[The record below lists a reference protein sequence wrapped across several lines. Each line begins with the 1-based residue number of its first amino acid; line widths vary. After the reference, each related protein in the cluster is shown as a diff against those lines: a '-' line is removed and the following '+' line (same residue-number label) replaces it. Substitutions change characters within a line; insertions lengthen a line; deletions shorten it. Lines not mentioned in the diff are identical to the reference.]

1 MRPGLTAKGSFKN
14 SKSEGIA
21 ISYFHHLS
29 EIQGF
34 RIIIFNFIGNY
45 VTGSGTLVK
54 SVPLWNGEKQSRHFF
69 PGKVWTVA
77 HDGNKG
83 DWIRDPSGTTWIEDY
98 QALKSQRWPP
108 PPGEAVLGLPCG
120 RQKWFSMN
128 RKKTPGRAQGSSGS
142 YLHLPDGHGPENA
155 LIPRVQLKSNLLSTR
170 YWLGFKG

>member
-45 VTGSGTLVK
+45 VTGTGTLVK

-69 PGKVWTVA
+69 PGKIWTVA
-77 HDGNKG
+77 RASNKG
-83 DWIRDPSGTTWIEDY
+83 DWISNPSVSAWQEPEDGFLLGAK
-98 QALKSQRWPP
+98 QA
-108 PPGEAVLGLPCG
+108 
-120 RQKWFSMN
+120 F
-128 RKKTPGRAQGSSGS
+128 
-142 YLHLPDGHGPENA
+142 LHLACPVVPVDIRSSFFFIGRNK
-155 LIPRVQLKSNLLSTR
+155 RVLDSLTQRVRSLTQFFSNGLSQLRIR
-170 YWLGFKG
+170 YTQPGL